1 MSGNR
6 LAQIERNNMKTAI
19 ITGAAS
25 GIGQTTARLFADRG
39 YTVVGCDRDE
49 SGLQLTAHHIGATGG
64 NFEFGIVDVTSE
76 SDISTVIE
84 KTKEKY
90 GVISAVV
97 SCAGIARTGKIHE
110 TPRSEWDLQIAVNLT
125 GTYLLAKHAMQVF
138 VKQKA
143 GNFVAVSSDAGVR
156 GASGYAA
163 YCASKH
169 GVIGLI
175 RCLALDYG
183 QHGIRSNAV
192 CPGFVQTKI
201 MDQIFA
207 EAVNP
212 EQEKQSYMKEIPLGR
227 FATPDE
233 IGRVIHHL
241 CSDDAAYTNG
251 AIYSIDGGVTAGHF
265 G

>member
-1 MSGNR
+1 
-6 LAQIERNNMKTAI
+6 MKTAI

-25 GIGQTTARLFADRG
+25 GIGQATALLFSERG
-39 YTVVGCDRDE
+39 YTVIGCDRDE
-49 SGLQLTAHHIGATGG
+49 TGLQHTADQVEAAAG
-64 NFEFGIVDVTSE
+64 NFEFCVVDVTSE
-76 SDISTVIE
+76 SDISAVV
-84 KTKEKY
+84 KQTKEKY

-97 SCAGIARTGKIHE
+97 SCAGIARSGEIHQS
-110 TPRSEWDLQIAVNLT
+110 PRSDWDLQIAVNLT
-125 GTYLLAKHAMQVF
+125 GTYLVAKHAMKVF
-138 VKQKA
+138 VEQKS
-143 GNFVAVSSDAGVR
+143 GNFVAISSDAGVR

-183 QHGIRSNAV
+183 NHGIRSNAV
-192 CPGFVQTKI
+192 CPGFVQTKM
-201 MDQIFA
+201 MDQLFA
-207 EAVNP
+207 EAANP
-212 EQEKQSYMKEIPLGR
+212 EQEKQSYMNEIPLGR

-241 CSDDAAYTNG
+241 CSDDASYTNG